1 MRTQLTAETRRTQ
14 REEKK
19 KLQGLAYPAYCL
31 PAARLPVGQVA
42 GRQVCPTELC

>member
-1 MRTQLTAETRRTQ
+1 MRTQLTAETQ

-19 KLQGLAYPAYCL
+19 KLQGLAYPAYRL